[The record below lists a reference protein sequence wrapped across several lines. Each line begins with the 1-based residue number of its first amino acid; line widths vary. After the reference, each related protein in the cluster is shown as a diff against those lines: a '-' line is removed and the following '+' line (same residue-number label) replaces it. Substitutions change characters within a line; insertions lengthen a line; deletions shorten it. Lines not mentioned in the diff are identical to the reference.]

1 MKLSAEEAELFFR
14 LLWSLQFFVNQRLQL
29 YPDIETLDDFKAA
42 PIESRLQLRD
52 AVYENAELIDAFIQE
67 NPDHLSEDQLAM
79 VAEWKRFV
87 ADDFYIERLLKKYA
101 VFIGSDNKVYA
112 VLGLYDAFED
122 MLHPRELPRYVKA
135 VLLPFQGK
143 IVYDGLLQGYNVF
156 FGRGISSGLKETYL
170 AAKQNDRIIETLAP
184 QPAKAKAKVKR
195 KATKDWRAEIEE
207 LAAKVKPL
215 RAGADQPAVVRPAF
229 SLVKASVELAQLAVS
244 TPDDTDSLWKAL
256 RKINRAAGQLDTTL
270 YRADWYA

>member
-1 MKLSAEEAELFFR
+1 MKVSAEEAELFFK
-14 LLWSLQFFVNQRLQL
+14 LLWALQFFVNQRLQL
-29 YPDIETLDDFKAA
+29 FPDIETLDDFKAA

-52 AVYENAELIDAFIQE
+52 AVYENADLIDTFIQA
-67 NPDHLSEDQLAM
+67 NPDHLSADQLAM

-122 MLHPRELPRYVKA
+122 MFHPRQLPRYVKA

-184 QPAKAKAKVKR
+184 QPAKAKAKAKW
-195 KATKDWRAEIEE
+195 KAAKDWRAEIEE
-207 LAAKVKPL
+207 LAAKAKPL

-244 TPDDTDSLWKAL
+244 TPDDTDSLWKVL
-256 RKINRAAGQLDTTL
+256 RKINRAAGQLDTIL

>member
-1 MKLSAEEAELFFR
+1 MKVSAEEAELFFK
-14 LLWSLQFFVNQRLQL
+14 LLWALQFFVNQRLQL
-29 YPDIETLDDFKAA
+29 FPDIETLDDFKAA

-67 NPDHLSEDQLAM
+67 NPDHLSADHLAI

-87 ADDFYIERLLKKYA
+87 ADDFYIERLLKRYA

-122 MLHPRELPRYVKA
+122 MLHPRQLPRYVKA

-184 QPAKAKAKVKR
+184 QPAKAKAKAKR
-195 KATKDWRAEIEE
+195 KAVKEWRAEIEE
-207 LAAKVKPL
+207 LAAKAKPL

-229 SLVKASVELAQLAVS
+229 SLVKASVELAQLAAS
-244 TPDDTDSLWKAL
+244 TPDDTDSLWKVL
-256 RKINRAAGQLDTTL
+256 RKINRAAGQLDTIL

>member
-1 MKLSAEEAELFFR
+1 MKVSAEEAELFFN
-14 LLWSLQFFVNQRLQL
+14 LLWPLQFFVNQRLQL

-42 PIESRLQLRD
+42 PIESRLQIRD
-52 AVYENAELIDAFIQE
+52 AVYENAELIGAFIQE
-67 NPDHLSEDQLAM
+67 NPNHLSAEHLAM
-79 VAEWKRFV
+79 VAEWKQFV
-87 ADDFYIERLLKKYA
+87 AGEFYIERLLKKYA

-112 VLGLYDAFED
+112 VLGLHDAFDD
-122 MLHPRELPRYVKA
+122 MFHPRELPRYVKA

-156 FGRGISSGLKETYL
+156 FGRGISSGLKETYM

-184 QPAKAKAKVKR
+184 QPAKAKAKAKR
-195 KATKDWRAEIEE
+195 KAAKDWRAEIEE
-207 LAAKVKPL
+207 LAAKAKPL

-256 RKINRAAGQLDTTL
+256 RKINRAAGQLNTTL
-270 YRADWYA
+270 YRTDWYT

>member
-1 MKLSAEEAELFFR
+1 MKLPAEEAELFFH
-14 LLWSLQFFVNQRLQL
+14 LLWPLQFFVNQRLQL
-29 YPDIETLDDFKAA
+29 YPDIATLDDFKTA
-42 PIESRLQLRD
+42 PIERRLEICD

-67 NPDHLSEDQLAM
+67 NPEHLSAEHLAM
-79 VAEWKRFV
+79 VAEWKQFV
-87 ADDFYIERLLKKYA
+87 AGEFYIERLLKKYA
-101 VFIGSDNKVYA
+101 VFIGSDDKVYA
-112 VLGLYDAFED
+112 VLGLYDGFDE
-122 MLHPRELPRYVKA
+122 MLYPRQLPRYVKA

-170 AAKQNDRIIETLAP
+170 AAKQNDRIIETLSP
-184 QPAKAKAKVKR
+184 QPAKAQVKAKR
-195 KATKDWRAEIEE
+195 KAAKDWRAEIEE
-207 LAAKVKPL
+207 LAAKAKAL
-215 RAGADQPAVVRPAF
+215 RAGVDHPAVVRPAF